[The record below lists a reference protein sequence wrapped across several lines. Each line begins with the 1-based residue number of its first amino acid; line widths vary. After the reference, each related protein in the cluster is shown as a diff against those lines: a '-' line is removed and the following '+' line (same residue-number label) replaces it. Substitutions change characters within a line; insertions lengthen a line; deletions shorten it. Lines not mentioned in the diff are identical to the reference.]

1 MLCRYTHH
9 YISIIE
15 NIYFLH
21 QLKNVHPCL
30 VVGPNSFS
38 KYAYINIWREC
49 TAMLCWTSGS
59 NLANIDDLLR
69 IYSTVEDLWKS
80 DIMYVQHD
88 VVNTLSVDIHKVE
101 VQKKLFDQFIPA
113 ADTLFGLTLHYQ
125 LCYTK
130 KEHNSIALILSIFFS
145 FFLVPIFISIW
156 IKNVLIN
163 IHTCPSCMY
172 SMQ

>member
-1 MLCRYTHH
+1 
-9 YISIIE
+9 
-15 NIYFLH
+15 
-21 QLKNVHPCL
+21 
-30 VVGPNSFS
+30 
-38 KYAYINIWREC
+38 
-49 TAMLCWTSGS
+49 MLCWTSGS

-125 LCYTK
+125 QLCYTK
-130 KEHNSIALILSIFFS
+130 K
-145 FFLVPIFISIW
+145 
-156 IKNVLIN
+156 
-163 IHTCPSCMY
+163 
-172 SMQ
+172 